1 MSQDFR
7 IITEMACSHHEKWD
21 GSGYYRHLKGEE
33 ITLGGRILAVAD
45 VFDAI
50 TSKRHYRDKM
60 PIVNVIDILLKGAGS
75 HFDKSLVDIFLSI
88 SLPKIISG
96 FLSENNGKMKPEDG
110 NILNSYDLSDIYR
123 IGNKEE
129 KTTEEQKVFD
139 LFNVYYTG
147 CFEDGGIKQ

>member
-60 PIVNVIDILLKGAGS
+60 PIVNVIDILLKGKDS
-75 HFDKSLVDIFLSI
+75 HFQGILVDEFLAI
-88 SLPKIISG
+88 PLNKIIRV
-96 FLSENNGKMKPEDG
+96 FLSESHGKFNPDDEK
-110 NILNSYDLSDIYR
+110 LLSNYNLSIIYKFGTDES
-123 IGNKEE
+123 ISEEE
-129 KTTEEQKVFD
+129 KEIFD
-139 LFNVYYTG
+139 LFNYYYTG
-147 CFEDGGIKQ
+147 KNELKGDE

>member
-1 MSQDFR
+1 MSSDFR
-7 IITEMACSHHEKWD
+7 MITEMACSHHEKWD

-75 HFDKSLVDIFLSI
+75 HFEKNLVDVFLSI
-88 SLPKIISG
+88 SLNKIVRV
-96 FLSENNGKMKPEDG
+96 FLSESNGKIKQDDDVFLSKWNLLDVYNFGKSEALNEEQGLVVELFNMYYTGNNGKE
-110 NILNSYDLSDIYR
+110 
-123 IGNKEE
+123 
-129 KTTEEQKVFD
+129 V
-139 LFNVYYTG
+139 
-147 CFEDGGIKQ
+147 